1 MEPLM
6 PLNNLYFLVVYVGSE
21 VRLSLSTEL
30 MFTVQDWMK
39 LNCLTSAH
47 QVVSACL
54 SKSLSLS
61 LSFFVPIRNLRIVQ
75 LHSFC
80 RNENVHLT
88 LSIAHA
94 SRNLKISSTLLQGTI
109 FLNTWQNDL
118 LSSPACESLLVFW
131 ISCLLNCRSA
141 FTTDHSW
148 DWKQEFQTCM
158 WKVMLY
164 A

>member
-6 PLNNLYFLVVYVGSE
+6 PINNLYFLVYVGSK
-21 VRLSLSTEL
+21 VGLLSLSTEL

-39 LNCLTSAH
+39 LSCLTSAH
-47 QVVSACL
+47 QVVSGCL

-61 LSFFVPIRNLRIVQ
+61 LSFFIPIRNVRIVQ

-80 RNENVHLT
+80 RNENVYLT

-94 SRNLKISSTLLQGTI
+94 SRNLKIWSTLLQGTI

-118 LSSPACESLLVFW
+118 LSSPACESMLVFW
-131 ISCLLNCRSA
+131 ISCLLNSRSA
-141 FTTDHSW
+141 FTTDHS
-148 DWKQEFQTCM
+148 
-158 WKVMLY
+158 
-164 A
+164 